1 MNARANAVPGAA
13 SDAASNVTSD
23 VASDMA
29 SDVASDAAALADS
42 FRHAA
47 GRFASGVT
55 VVTTRNGDHLYGI
68 TATSFVSLSMN
79 PLLVAVSINS
89 HSPFLDEVNATGCFA
104 VSVLASGQ
112 RDVSQYFS
120 TRGRGR
126 AEGAF
131 PGVGTRTERTGA
143 PVVSACLSWFD
154 TRLHAILPGGD
165 HQILIGEV
173 VAAGGTEN
181 GTAGP
186 GGTAGNGTAVPGGT
200 EENGPL
206 LYWAG
211 GYRRLDPDDQ
221 GTPARVE
228 AFADALSARLHEDGL
243 SPSEL
248 IEAQRALE
256 PAAAELAAFRRLP
269 EGLAA
274 LKRAIDGSRV
284 AASTPE
290 RFTEESVRFH
300 AALGMASGNPAIAAS
315 LHSLARSRHAHYS
328 TGTNP
333 EATRRALAAHQE
345 IYDAIAAGDAV
356 RAREAM
362 TAHLAVVSKRLC
374 CPAEPAETQ
383 TAPQTETQT
392 ETQTVT
398 PAVPS
403 TATPAKES

>member
-1 MNARANAVPGAA
+1 MNARANAVP
-13 SDAASNVTSD
+13 DAAV
-23 VASDMA
+23 
-29 SDVASDAAALADS
+29 LANS

-68 TATSFVSLSMN
+68 TATSFVSLSLS

-89 HSPFLDEVNATGCFA
+89 NSPFLDEVNSAGCFA

-131 PGVGTRTERTGA
+131 PGVVTRTERTGA

-186 GGTAGNGTAVPGGT
+186 GGNA
-200 EENGPL
+200 ENGPL

-211 GYRRLDPDDQ
+211 GYRRLDPADE
-221 GTPARVE
+221 GTPDTGIGT
-228 AFADALSARLHEDGL
+228 FADALSARLHEDGL

-256 PAAAELAAFRRLP
+256 PAAAELAAFRRSP
-269 EGLAA
+269 EGLTA
-274 LKRAIDGSRV
+274 LREAIDGSRV
-284 AASTPE
+284 AASVPE

-300 AALGMASGNPAIAAS
+300 AALGTASGNPAIAAS
-315 LHSLARSRHAHYS
+315 LQSLARSRHAHYS

-333 EATRRALAAHQE
+333 QATRRALAAHQE

-362 TAHLAVVSKRLC
+362 TAHLAVVGRRLC
-374 CPAEPAETQ
+374 CPAEPA
-383 TAPQTETQT
+383 
-392 ETQTVT
+392 
-398 PAVPS
+398 PAVS
-403 TATPAKES
+403 TSPTKES